1 MNNEWAD
8 KSNLLR
14 TLKNIPIKIP
24 PGSVINGMTEDFPCQ
39 YIRVRKGYCYD
50 KIIRN

>member
-24 PGSVINGMTEDFPCQ
+24 PGSVINGMTEDFSLPV
-39 YIRVRKGYCYD
+39 YKGAERVLL
-50 KIIRN
+50 